1 MNTFCLY
8 NKMMMKMMNFGR
20 IDINLIVHNLVIIY
34 FNLIK
39 ELIQEAAGFFRTI
52 RKFPRKIS
60 VTEA

>member
-1 MNTFCLY
+1 
-8 NKMMMKMMNFGR
+8 MMMKMMNFGR

-60 VTEA
+60 GTEA